1 MKLTEFKKLIR
12 EEVERVLTEATV
24 KPIDYT
30 KLETALT
37 RIPEDTATFSSMK
50 GDGPKYIKFYIE
62 DLKRIEKILKAGPDE
77 FNNQTNLKDL
87 KNLSK
92 TQYGLE
98 VNTTDMKTYRQ
109 LTDISI
115 ALDFSEDADE
125 AAYANDYDAL
135 LAWWDKL
142 SKMFSKLK

>member
-37 RIPEDTATFSSMK
+37 RIPEDTATFSSKK

-98 VNTTDMKTYRQ
+98 VYTTDMKTYRQ